1 MRICPS
7 WPSLTSTSRRSVRV
21 SFFRFGRLTDDTRIR
36 QIARIPRLQVRL
48 ECMLFRRRVE
58 LDLQETTPDLE
69 KLSSATQELRSSAR
83 FKKVLQIVL
92 CIGNALNTSTF
103 RGGASG
109 FAMEA
114 LVSLHLM
121 FCWLATVHRN

>member
-1 MRICPS
+1 
-7 WPSLTSTSRRSVRV
+7 
-21 SFFRFGRLTDDTRIR
+21 
-36 QIARIPRLQVRL
+36 
-48 ECMLFRRRVE
+48 MLFRRRVE
-58 LDLQETTPDLE
+58 LDLEETTPDLE

-114 LVSLHLM
+114 LVSLHLI
-121 FCWLATVHRN
+121 FARSLIWAGPDLHSHVYICS